1 MYTYTFCDTKSSI
14 SLRKISKDKNQGY
27 FFSIIMYTYTLRR
40 RGKRANKNDL
50 SGQLC
55 NNRS

>member
-1 MYTYTFCDTKSSI
+1 MIQKSSI